1 MNEKLAKDLMEKFNP
16 QLATA
21 IQSANNAMAG
31 LPKFLGCN
39 VTELTPGRL
48 KANLPVRNDL
58 LTPIGNLHGGVLAGF
73 VDHILGVVLY
83 PVMKPGQ
90 WAATTEFKLNYLAP
104 IKDGVLLAES
114 SVIAM
119 TRNTAVVRAEVSN
132 GDRLVCAAQG
142 TLLIRDPKGS

>member
-1 MNEKLAKDLMEKFNP
+1 MNEQLAIDLAGKFNP
-16 QLATA
+16 QLAAA

-31 LPKFLGCN
+31 LPKFLGCT
-39 VTELTPGRL
+39 VTELAPGRL
-48 KANLPVRNDL
+48 KARLPVRNEL

-114 SVIAM
+114 LVIAM